1 MISSIEDLDQIEARL
16 TELNMKLYAI
26 TTLDTCEKLSIYDD
40 ILYIDD
46 KYYDIFRWIQP
57 IWRTLT
63 SQGREHIYV
72 FLDKYLN
79 EYLDLLKRLNEW
91 TSIYGGE
98 NKRKRELKQSSSL
111 FVSKLVTGLEN
122 VSDCYNDYDELKTVI
137 STFDTNKSG
146 LIY

>member
-1 MISSIEDLDQIEARL
+1 MMSSIEDLDQIEARL
-16 TELNMKLYAI
+16 TELNMKLFAI

-57 IWRTLT
+57 ILRKLT
-63 SQGREHIYV
+63 SQGREHIYI

-79 EYLDLLKRLNEW
+79 EYLDLLKKLNEW

-98 NKRKRELKQSSSL
+98 NKRKRELKQKSSL

-122 VSDCYNDYDELKTVI
+122 VSECYDDYDDLKTVI
-137 STFDTNKSG
+137 STFDNNKTR

>member
-40 ILYIDD
+40 ILYIDNN
-46 KYYDIFRWIQP
+46 YYDIFRWIQP

>member
-40 ILYIDD
+40 ILYIDNN
-46 KYYDIFRWIQP
+46 YYDIFRSILP
-57 IWRTLT
+57 SWRTLT

-111 FVSKLVTGLEN
+111 FVSKLVTGLN
-122 VSDCYNDYDELKTVI
+122 ILFL
-137 STFDTNKSG
+137 FDLL
-146 LIY
+146 LIINFFLEFDL

>member
-1 MISSIEDLDQIEARL
+1 MSSIEDLDQIEARL
-16 TELNMKLYAI
+16 TELNMKLFAI

-63 SQGREHIYV
+63 SQGREHIYI
-72 FLDKYLN
+72 FLDKYLT
-79 EYLDLLKRLNEW
+79 EYLDLLKQLNEW

-98 NKRKRELKQSSSL
+98 NKRKRELKQRSSL

-122 VSDCYNDYDELKTVI
+122 VSECYDDYDDLKNVI
-137 STFDTNKSG
+137 STFDNNKTR

>member
-1 MISSIEDLDQIEARL
+1 MSSIEDLDQIEARL
-16 TELNMKLYAI
+16 TELNMKLFAI

-57 IWRTLT
+57 ILRKLT
-63 SQGREHIYV
+63 SQGREHIYI

-79 EYLDLLKRLNEW
+79 EYLDLLKKLNEW

-98 NKRKRELKQSSSL
+98 NKRKRELKQKSSL

-122 VSDCYNDYDELKTVI
+122 VSECYDDYDDLKTVI
-137 STFDTNKSG
+137 STFDNNKTR